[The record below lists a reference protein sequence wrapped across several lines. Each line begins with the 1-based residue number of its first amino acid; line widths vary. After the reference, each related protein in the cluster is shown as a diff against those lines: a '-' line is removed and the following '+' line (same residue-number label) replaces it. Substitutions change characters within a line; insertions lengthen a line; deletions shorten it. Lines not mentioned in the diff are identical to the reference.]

1 MASSARSSTV
11 QPMGRALSTLQDFL
25 ELQVPYKT
33 HYARSLDLLDS
44 LERSTFNSDTASGTT
59 QGDSAFCRMPGE
71 KLLRLAA
78 AVEDPTLIDRVT
90 RGLRQGLERSTTGP
104 GRGLY
109 APIPEMAKHH
119 LERVLGEELPWPVG
133 SAELSLER
141 LGMSISGIV
150 EPIVSELYEEP
161 VRIYPRAPNPTMGQK
176 VEQTRALV
184 EGVTGKVLTTVAI
197 DTATQPMLESFFSP
211 EVIDAER
218 WRPPGSVGNAL
229 DMRLAEGRVGRTIR
243 LGGGFAMAF
252 TMMLQIDA
260 AANGRFGLYWAAP
273 YFILTELV
281 EFGGRSYLLVSKVCS
296 SVGARGS
303 SESSTNLFAVLV
315 AIFASFHPSY
325 PIEGPSNN
333 FMLALHDDAAD
344 HETNA
349 SAVALRPLCALKDTA
364 APLLKDEEAV
374 IELRHLPGTE
384 IVCDDAMDRDSCMLA
399 IRFFSTRLGEAWDK
413 VPESLAWF
421 DVPVADA
428 RRLDRLDL
436 VAPIGRGRTC
446 TVWKAQWSRGAA
458 AVDAPTTLSVG
469 HVAAE
474 VAIVAKVVPAEFA
487 SSVAREYFIYTTAVP
502 RLSAAAQALF
512 PEFYGLYRSGWDG
525 GGYILVMEDVG
536 NPVKH
541 EEMYS
546 DSCLGR
552 DARLIHLRCRTS
564 RAAFRLLREE
574 GLYHDDESGDNVAC
588 RTDGRIF
595 IIDWGEASFSWHDKF
610 STPPRRCALSPS
622 DEVAVM
628 SADLAPVQS
637 RFHYG
642 DQVPRNI
649 LLREDRS
656 LCLID

>member
-1 MASSARSSTV
+1 MSSSARSSKV
-11 QPMGRALSTLQDFL
+11 QPMGSALLTFQDFL
-25 ELQVPYKT
+25 ELQGPYKT
-33 HYARSLDLLDS
+33 HHARSLDLLDS
-44 LERSTFNSDTASGTT
+44 LERSNFNSDTASGTI

-71 KLLRLAA
+71 KLLRLGA

-109 APIPEMAKHH
+109 APLPEMAKHH

-150 EPIVSELYEEP
+150 EPIVSELYEER
-161 VRIYPRAPNPTMGQK
+161 VRIDPRAPNPTMGQK

-211 EVIDAER
+211 EGVDAER
-218 WRPPGSVGNAL
+218 WRPADSMGNAL

-243 LGGGFAMAF
+243 LGGGFAVAF

-260 AANGRFGLYWAAP
+260 VAN
-273 YFILTELV
+273 V
-281 EFGGRSYLLVSKVCS
+281 EFGGRSHLLVSKVCS

-303 SESSTNLFAVLV
+303 SDSSTNLFAVLV

-325 PIEGPSNN
+325 PIEGLPNA
-333 FMLALHDDAAD
+333 FMLALHDYAAD
-344 HETNA
+344 HETNGA
-349 SAVALRPLCALKDTA
+349 AVALRPLCALKDTA
-364 APLLKDEEAV
+364 GPLLKDEEAV
-374 IELRHLPGTE
+374 IELRHLSGTE
-384 IVCDDAMDRDSCMLA
+384 VSRSHISACLLLGQTLERLLITPCVVQIVCDDAMDRDSCMLA
-399 IRFFSTRLGEAWDK
+399 IRVELDYADFFSTRLGEAWDK

-428 RRLDRLDL
+428 RRFDRLDL
-436 VAPIGRGRTC
+436 VAPIGRGRAC

-474 VAIVAKVVPAEFA
+474 LAIVAKVVPAEFA

-502 RLSAAAQALF
+502 RLSAAAQVLF
-512 PEFYGLYRSGWDG
+512 PKFYGLYRSGWDG
-525 GGYILVMEDVG
+525 GGYILVMQDVG
-536 NPVKH
+536 NPIKH
-541 EEMYS
+541 EEIYS

-552 DARLIHLRCRTS
+552 DA

-574 GLYHDDESGDNVAC
+574 GLYHDDESGDNAAC
-588 RTDGRIF
+588 RTDGRIS

-610 STPPRRCALSPS
+610 STPPRHCALSP
-622 DEVAVM
+622 
-628 SADLAPVQS
+628 
-637 RFHYG
+637 
-642 DQVPRNI
+642 I
-649 LLREDRS
+649 
-656 LCLID
+656 